1 MTRKRFVKLM
11 MANGYSR
18 DESNYL
24 ALGVQMRDDTYA
36 HEYIFMRNLWKRL
49 GMGGTKCKS

>member
-49 GMGGTKCKS
+49 GMRGV